1 MDRLRLEF
9 LNDNFIAYI
18 YFDKELT
25 FFLKILACGKCHIIK
40 NNNNFNNEMR
50 IKNKFKKL
58 RNLG

>member
-25 FFLKILACGKCHIIK
+25 FSLKNISLWKIPY
-40 NNNNFNNEMR
+40 
-50 IKNKFKKL
+50 NKKKF
-58 RNLG
+58 